1 MLTREEEEEEE
12 TQKNRE
18 TSHVS
23 LSLFLSSPTHSA
35 LLYRFSLFAFET
47 ARVSNITSPP
57 PPHAAIS
64 RASPP
69 HCVLCLILLDFFIY
83 TRDITTLV
91 WGKENKKKQKSN
103 AQ

>member
-64 RASPP
+64 RASP

-91 WGKENKKKQKSN
+91 WGKKIKQKKQKSN